1 MRNIPQV
8 FPIFLLLLQT
18 HLRALG
24 FCLVSFQTQKKM
36 GANLGS
42 DLLQS
47 KFGPPTSICT
57 TNRPPARPKHR
68 RSLTYTPSSLPAM
81 RHAPLPRLG
90 NPFKISQTKTPPQP
104 RSHPLH
110 HHFHHAPI
118 SSASYSS
125 VVTRGHS

>member
-1 MRNIPQV
+1 MKNIPQV

-24 FCLVSFQTQKKM
+24 FCLVSFQTQKKWEPIW
-36 GANLGS
+36 ARIFLNPNLAHQLPS
-42 DLLQS
+42 V
-47 KFGPPTSICT
+47 PPTT
-57 TNRPPARPKHR
+57 TGACETPPVTHLHALFP
-68 RSLTYTPSSLPAM
+68 T
-81 RHAPLPRLG
+81 RHAPVPRLG
-90 NPFKISQTKTPPQP
+90 KPFKISQTKTPPQP

-125 VVTRGHS
+125 VVYTRTLIT